1 MVVGE
6 MMVAF
11 KFDRNHFE
19 SVFGAPR
26 REEEPGTY
34 RKCRTCGGWHK
45 RGLTPHNC
53 REPEPPRNPDLAT
66 PQIAPPFHAFQ
77 TVGADPVIIGSRH
90 AKREYMARHDLVEYD
105 AGVKPER
112 EPTEREAKQVFA
124 KEIKRFAETDPL
136 NIPPVDR
143 IGETDTAGAGE
154 VSLDGVEI
162 ADD

>member
-1 MVVGE
+1 MPAVGLTLQE
-6 MMVAF
+6 FAAI
-11 KFDRNHFE
+11 
-19 SVFGAPR
+19 FGTHAER
-26 REEEPGTY
+26 EPG
-34 RKCRTCGGWHK
+34 RSQLCRFCGGWH
-45 RGLTPHNC
+45 RLDQPWPHNC
-53 REPEPPRNPDLAT
+53 REPDPPRNPELAT

-90 AKREYMARHDLVEYD
+90 DKREYMARNDLVEYD
-105 AGVKPER
+105 AGVRPEP

-124 KEIKRFAETDPL
+124 QQIKRFAETDPL
-136 NIPPVDR
+136 NIPPLDR